1 MRLRLLSADQ
11 STSSFSPLFL
21 LRVLQLLQSLVL
33 SAFREK
39 APSYGSCDLHMLGED
54 CAIKSLQPTSRV
66 CVRACICVS
75 VYVFWALRIELGLH
89 S

>member
-33 SAFREK
+33 SAFRER
-39 APSYGSCDLHMLGED
+39 APSYRSCDLHMLGED

-66 CVRACICVS
+66 FVRVFVHLCVCVCVCS
-75 VYVFWALRIELGLH
+75 GH
-89 S
+89 

>member
-33 SAFREK
+33 SAFRERRLVTGHVTYTCWEK
-39 APSYGSCDLHMLGED
+39 T
-54 CAIKSLQPTSRV
+54 AIKSLQPTSCV

-75 VYVFWALRIELGLH
+75 VCVCVLGTED
-89 S
+89 

>member
-54 CAIKSLQPTSRV
+54 CYQESPAHFLCVRV
-66 CVRACICVS
+66 CVHLCVCVCVCS
-75 VYVFWALRIELGLH
+75 GH
-89 S
+89 